1 MRWTDRTVRA
11 ALGLGGPAGEE
22 AYTGISTDTR
32 SLAPGALFVALT
44 GERFDSHSFLADAAR
59 AGATA
64 AVVRSGTPDVPGLT
78 LYGVADTRHAL
89 GELARARR
97 KALTGPVVAITG
109 TNGKTSTKEMI
120 AAALRTRY
128 HTWATRINLNNLIG
142 VPLTILE
149 APDDT
154 EALVIE
160 AGANLKGEIARHRD
174 VIAPSIAVITNVAA
188 GHLEGFGSGDGVLL
202 EKLSLADGVALAIV
216 GTEPATLPDLT
227 RQHARKVISAGL
239 VNADRTPASVDMATD
254 GRPRVTVGRHTFLL
268 DARGRHQAGNAM
280 LAWAVG
286 EALGL
291 DPDKVARSLE
301 SLPLPGGRGEVTQHG
316 GLTIVNDA
324 YNANPSS
331 FRAAIDLAR
340 ALRGKRP
347 LVFVA
352 GTMRELG
359 PQSAAL
365 HAEVAS
371 LLVTLRPELL
381 AAIGEFVPALEPY
394 RAALGNRLITA
405 EDALLLSPRLAA
417 RISGDEL
424 VVLKGSRGVALERL
438 LPDLVARSSSP
449 TA

>member
-1 MRWTDRTVRA
+1 MRWSDRSLRA
-11 ALGLGGPAGEE
+11 ALQLAGPAGEE
-22 AYTGISTDTR
+22 SYSGISTDTR
-32 SLAPGALFVALT
+32 TIAKGALFVALA
-44 GERFDSHSFLADAAR
+44 GERFDAHSFLPAAVA
-59 AGATA
+59 AGARG
-64 AVVRSGTPDVPGLT
+64 AVVRTGTPDVPGLT
-78 LYGVADTRHAL
+78 LYRVPDTRRAL
-89 GELARARR
+89 GDIAHARR
-97 KALTGPVVAITG
+97 KALTGPVIAITG

-120 AAALRTRY
+120 AAVLRTRY
-128 HTWATRINLNNLIG
+128 RTWATRINLNNLIG

-160 AGANLKGEIARHRD
+160 AGANLKGEIARHRE

-188 GHLEGFGSGDGVLL
+188 GHLEGFESGEGVLL
-202 EKLSLADGVALAIV
+202 EKLALTDGVALAIV
-216 GTEPATLPDLT
+216 GIEPPTLPALA
-227 RQHARKVISAGL
+227 RQRARKVISAGL
-239 VNADRTPASVDMATD
+239 AAADRVPAAVEVNAD
-254 GRPRVTVGRHTFLL
+254 GRPRVTIGGHAFLL
-268 DARGRHQAGNAM
+268 DARGRHQVGNAM

-291 DPDKVARSLE
+291 DPEKMARSLE
-301 SLPLPGGRGEVTQHG
+301 TLPLPGGRGEITRYG
-316 GLTIVNDA
+316 DLTIVNDA

-331 FRAAIDLAR
+331 FRAAIDLAKV
-340 ALRGKRP
+340 LRGNRP

-359 PQSAAL
+359 AQSAVL

-371 LLVTLRPELL
+371 LLVALRPELL

-394 RAALGNRLITA
+394 RAALGNRLLTA
-405 EDALLLSPRLAA
+405 EDASLLSPRLAA

-449 TA
+449 KT